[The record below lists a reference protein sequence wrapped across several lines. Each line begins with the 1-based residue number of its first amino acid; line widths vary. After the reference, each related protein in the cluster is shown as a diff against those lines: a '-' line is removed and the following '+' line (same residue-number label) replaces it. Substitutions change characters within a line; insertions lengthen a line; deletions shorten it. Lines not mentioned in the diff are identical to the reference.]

1 MTRLIRYLR
10 EARAELGRVTWPT
23 RTQVLEGTQTV
34 LLFLVL
40 FTALLF
46 AMDYLLINIFQW
58 SGVLPR

>member
-23 RTQVLEGTQTV
+23 RNQVIEGTQTV
-34 LLFLVL
+34 LLFLAL

-46 AMDYLLINIFQW
+46 AMDYLLINIFRW

>member
-1 MTRLIRYLR
+1 MNRLIRYLR

-23 RTQVLEGTQTV
+23 RNQVIEGTQTV
-34 LLFLVL
+34 LLFLAL